1 MCHPVVVYGSAQGL
15 DSTTRMALLVH
26 KMEIFDK
33 DFKQLFE
40 NNAAFNQ
47 LLYKSKMASF
57 APNNTPF
64 DVRIFKAILA
74 GLYYIW

>member
-1 MCHPVVVYGSAQGL
+1 
-15 DSTTRMALLVH
+15 MALSVQ
-26 KMEIFDK
+26 KMDIFDK

-47 LLYKSKMASF
+47 LLYQLKMTSF

-64 DVRIFKAILA
+64 DVLIFKAIIA
-74 GLYYIW
+74 GL

>member
-1 MCHPVVVYGSAQGL
+1 
-15 DSTTRMALLVH
+15 MALSVQ

-47 LLYKSKMASF
+47 LLYQSKIASF

-74 GLYYIW
+74 RL

>member
-1 MCHPVVVYGSAQGL
+1 
-15 DSTTRMALLVH
+15 MALSVK

-47 LLYKSKMASF
+47 LLCQSKIAF
-57 APNNTPF
+57 FVPNNPSF
-64 DVRIFKAILA
+64 DVRIFKANLA
-74 GLYYIW
+74 GL

>member
-1 MCHPVVVYGSAQGL
+1 
-15 DSTTRMALLVH
+15 MALSVQ

-47 LLYKSKMASF
+47 LLYQSKIASF

-64 DVRIFKAILA
+64 DVRIFKSILA
-74 GLYYIW
+74 RL

>member
-1 MCHPVVVYGSAQGL
+1 MALFSQKLCDLCSFVSPISGNTLKLVVYGNAQQL
-15 DSTTRMALLVH
+15 NSNIRMALSVQ

-47 LLYKSKMASF
+47 LLY
-57 APNNTPF
+57 
-64 DVRIFKAILA
+64 
-74 GLYYIW
+74 

>member
-1 MCHPVVVYGSAQGL
+1 
-15 DSTTRMALLVH
+15 MALSVQ

-47 LLYKSKMASF
+47 LLYQSKIASF

-64 DVRIFKAILA
+64 DVQIFKAILA
-74 GLYYIW
+74 GLY